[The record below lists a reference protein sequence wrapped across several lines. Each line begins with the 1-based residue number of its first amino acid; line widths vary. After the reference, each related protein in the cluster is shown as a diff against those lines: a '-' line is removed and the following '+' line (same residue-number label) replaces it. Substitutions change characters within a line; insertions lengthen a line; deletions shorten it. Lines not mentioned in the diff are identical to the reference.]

1 MTKRMI
7 RCQVEIYGNEKLSD
21 LTKKYG
27 DDFSILINHYY
38 EDTTVYVAYQELETD
53 IEYKERIEREKYYRE
68 MKEQSPYICE
78 EVIRTIKKYN
88 PEYGD
93 DRICRCGH
101 QYYRHFDTYED
112 MYACGCKYCECNEFT
127 VEN

>member
-1 MTKRMI
+1 MTKKLV
-7 RCQVEIYGNEKLSD
+7 QPDAELYGAEKLSD
-21 LTKKYG
+21 LVKKYG
-27 DDFSILINHYY
+27 DNSSIMNNH
-38 EDTTVYVAYQELETD
+38 DLCS
-53 IEYKERIEREKYYRE
+53 YRSKT

-78 EVIRTIKKYN
+78 KVILTIKKYN

-127 VEN
+127 VEK